1 MVSRHI
7 NPALQPNSS
16 DGSDGFKFKA
26 AKNEKTHGEN
36 WETRGSGRQV
46 EKKLRDP
53 IWETTARQVEDN
65 WKTIGRQLEDNCDTT
80 SGRQRGDKWKT
91 LGRLHLGDN

>member
-1 MVSRHI
+1 M
-7 NPALQPNSS
+7 QPNSS

-65 WKTIGRQLEDNCDTT
+65 WKTVGRQLRHHIWEATGRQVEDTWKTT
-80 SGRQRGDKWKT
+80 SGRQ
-91 LGRLHLGDN
+91 LGDELGDHI